1 MDFNQALTYSFEDKQ
16 WMSKLAI
23 LALMLILSLI
33 PVLGLLPLMLALGFL
48 TQVIEHVRNGLPRP
62 LPKWGDYNAKLTLG
76 GYVLLAMVLYNLPL
90 IVLLMLTNFF
100 VSVLG
105 GGFLGVMA
113 NFVMFCCG
121 VPVFLLY
128 VVLAWSMLA
137 AALTEY
143 ATTHKPRVFYRPV
156 HLFDMVRAHGNLT
169 AKWALFATLVN
180 VFSIMASVTVIGS
193 PLVLFF
199 MLPIH
204 GHLLGQ
210 YARQLAIKVA

>member
-23 LALMLILSLI
+23 LAMMLILAVI

-48 TQVIEHVRNGLPRP
+48 TQVIGNVRNGLPRP

-76 GYVLLAMVLYNLPL
+76 GHLLLAMTLYNLPL
-90 IVLLMLTNFF
+90 IVLLMMTNFF
-100 VSVLG
+100 VSVVG
-105 GGFLGVMA
+105 GGFLGIAA
-113 NFVMFCCG
+113 NLVVLCCG
-121 VPVFLLY
+121 VPIFLMY
-128 VVLAWSMLA
+128 VVLAWAMLA
-137 AALTEY
+137 AGLTEY
-143 ATTHKPRVFYRPV
+143 ATLNKPSVFYRPI
-156 HLFDMVRAHGNLT
+156 HLFDVVRAHGNLT

-180 VFSIMASVTVIGS
+180 VFSVMVTVTVIGS

-210 YARQLAIKVA
+210 YARQLGIKVA